1 MMRTGNQ
8 FVLKYFTS
16 KIADR
21 LEILAKKDASKDL
34 NYRGENCLKD
44 YLKKPDPEYS
54 KKFLG
59 LLLECWRHWFEDFGG
74 GTDKNAAIIK
84 RRYNAIKNKLKKSTD
99 WPDGDTF
106 YGFCEYGAK
115 KSEPSS
121 RRDLNR
127 ENLQVNTENSH
138 GATNNDSSFISKK
151 SNEGSASGRR
161 DSGRPPRAP
170 ASNEKSREPNAKLAM
185 QIQSEIKGT
194 VDLIIEMLDSAD
206 SDGENPFAGGVAE
219 DFLHAVSESLK
230 KYPEFSTAK
239 SLEEVEILFGKQ
251 VTKSLNEFITK
262 PQTFPIGQ
270 MKFYLKG
277 KRDIR
282 EKDLRE
288 FSRKSTKSS
297 SNPATRKSS
306 GSQEKPKEN
315 LITQSSKPAQVK
327 NAHFRA
333 KNPPISERDSENENS
348 DDNSEED
355 DENSGDE
362 EDDNSEEDEENS
374 EDEEP
379 VIDPKL
385 NFGVL
390 PMKMPKGGLFAE
402 FGKVANKPVVD
413 VQKKQS
419 AGSRGT

>member
-1 MMRTGNQ
+1 MMRSGNQ

-59 LLLECWRHWFEDFGG
+59 LLLECWRHWFEDFGS
-74 GTDKNAAIIK
+74 GTDKNSAIIK
-84 RRYNAIKNKLKKSTD
+84 RRYNNIKNKLKKNTD

-115 KSEPSS
+115 KSEPNS

-127 ENLQVNTENSH
+127 ENLQVNTESSH
-138 GATNNDSSFISKK
+138 GAVNNDSSFISKK

-170 ASNEKSREPNAKLAM
+170 ASNEKSREPNNKLAK

-230 KYPEFSTAK
+230 KYPEFRTAK
-239 SLEEVEILFGKQ
+239 SPEEVEILFGKQ
-251 VTKSLNEFITK
+251 VSKSLNEFITK

-288 FSRKSTKSS
+288 FSGKSSKSS
-297 SNPATRKSS
+297 SNPATRKSA
-306 GSQEKPKEN
+306 GGQEKPKEN
-315 LITQSSKPAQVK
+315 LITQPNRPVPVK
-327 NAHFRA
+327 NAHFTA
-333 KNPPISERDSENENS
+333 KNPPISERDSE
-348 DDNSEED
+348 DDEDESSEED
-355 DENSGDE
+355 DENS
-362 EDDNSEEDEENS
+362 EDDEDENSEEDEDENS
-374 EDEEP
+374 EEEP

-402 FGKVANKPVVD
+402 FGKVANKPVVGHP
-413 VQKKQS
+413 KKRS
-419 AGSRGT
+419 G